1 VFLHRIFIHKKAGNL
16 SLYFYIKQTTMS
28 SSIHQKIKSCFLVF
42 AIFSVTFQGLAQKAP
57 TKAGASGSTSSTA
70 AADYFIVEDYYRV
83 KWGSADE
90 FISLWKANH
99 YPLLKKALEKGDV
112 ISIKAES
119 PRLHAGED
127 TRWDFR
133 VTVVFRTAAL
143 AFDENLTAPYK
154 KELYPDQAA
163 FSKAEQHRFE
173 ILLSH
178 WDVEVAG
185 VPLE

>member
-1 VFLHRIFIHKKAGNL
+1 
-16 SLYFYIKQTTMS
+16 MS
-28 SSIHQKIKSCFLVF
+28 SSIHQKMKSIFIAA
-42 AIFSVTFQGLAQKAP
+42 AISSIAFQGLAQKAP
-57 TKAGASGSTSSTA
+57 AKTATSGNTSTA
-70 AADYFIVEDYYRV
+70 ATAEYFTVEDYYRV

-99 YPLLKKALEKGDV
+99 YPLLKKAQEKGDV

-163 FSKAEQHRFE
+163 FVKAEQHRFE

-185 VPLE
+185 IPLD